1 MDINTLKKNK
11 FILKRDVYLNWE
23 IPCSDALG
31 KLSAS
36 AIRVLLRFL
45 QKRKWSKVGKG
56 ARSKTVYKNGGLAF
70 TYAEADS
77 MGIKNTTFYEAIM
90 RLIGVGFIDLEHQGG
105 AYGQDYSRYAISE
118 RWRDYGTENFKEV
131 EKKRSLQRGMD
142 VRSNVRRKIKAPTE
156 KRSGLLRKSVVMA
169 EDHKEQGIGFP

>member
-1 MDINTLKKNK
+1 MKPDKVAHRYR
-11 FILKRDVYLNWE
+11 LKRDVYVPWE
-23 IPCSDALG
+23 HLESEAV
-31 KLSAS
+31 KELSAS

-45 QKRKWSKVGKG
+45 QKRKWVKLGKG
-56 ARSKTVYKNGGLAF
+56 VRSKTVYKNGGLAL

-90 RLIGVGFIDLEHQGG
+90 RLVEVGFIDLEHHGG

-156 KRSGLLRKSVVMA
+156 KRSGLLRESVVMA
-169 EDHKEQGIGFP
+169 EDHKEQGIAFP